1 MSETR
6 ECPVCGCEMPAN
18 VLLGMCPR
26 CLLKAALEQP
36 SVMAGTDTGPAPRPA
51 SNGFVPPSPQQLAN
65 VIPQIE
71 ILELV
76 AAGGMGAVYKGR
88 QKSLDRLVAVKILPP
103 DIGHDATFAERFN
116 REARALGRLNHPNIV
131 AIHDS
136 GQSNGLYYFV
146 MEYVD
151 GTNLRHLLKEKSLS
165 PKDALAIVPQICE
178 ALQFAHDAGIMHRDI
193 KPENILIDRRGRVKI
208 ADFGLAKILGQE
220 HLDDNLTAT
229 RQVMGTV
236 KYMAPEQMEGARHID
251 HRADIYSLGV
261 VFYELLTGEL
271 PLGRFPLPSKKV
283 QIDVRLDEIVLR
295 TLEKE
300 PNQRYQ
306 HAGDV
311 KTEVESVVR
320 TPFATHEPGAEPS
333 RTDEPLLQSVSSAFK
348 RLSQRIRAFAGK
360 IDAIDR
366 PYARCV
372 WFPLIGFAVFCAVG
386 TTIVSLNEWHSS
398 PEDMLL
404 LNLVWDGGAFLV
416 LNAFWYLR
424 KLVGA
429 VEGPIAGPWSTEQTI
444 EQVGRA
450 ARRLRLTS
458 ILTFLSWPLMA
469 LLTETPTL
477 SFTWIVTAGTIL
489 WMAGRAIAKQRDPGT
504 FPLVV
509 AMAPLTPAVV
519 VGLPVG
525 LRTLRMLER
534 PEVKELFEARAR
546 AKPSVRAAEYV

>member
-1 MSETR
+1 MSDTR
-6 ECPVCGCEMPAN
+6 ECPVCGCELPAN

-36 SVMAGTDTGPAPRPA
+36 SVMGAAETGPPPR
-51 SNGFVPPSPQQLAN
+51 STNHGFTPPTPQQLAN
-65 VIPQIE
+65 LIPQIE
-71 ILELV
+71 ILELL
-76 AAGGMGAVYKGR
+76 ASGGMGAVYKGR

-103 DIGHDATFAERFN
+103 DIGHDAMFTERFN

-136 GQSNGLYYFV
+136 GHANGLYYFV

-151 GTNLRHLLKEKSLS
+151 GTNLRHLLKDKALT
-165 PKDALAIVPQICE
+165 PKDALAIVPQVCE

-271 PLGRFPLPSKKV
+271 PLGRFPVPSKKV

-295 TLEKE
+295 ALEKE

-311 KTEVESVVR
+311 KTHVETVVR
-320 TPFATHEPGAEPS
+320 TPYAAHEPEPKNG
-333 RTDEPLLQSVSSAFK
+333 RVDGQATNPLIAAFE
-348 RLSQRIRAFAGK
+348 RLSERIRKFAAGL
-360 IDAIDR
+360 DVVDQ

-372 WFPLIGFAVFCAVG
+372 WLPLIGFAAFFAVG
-386 TTIVSLNEWHSS
+386 TVIGYWGDRHPN
-398 PEDMLL
+398 PEDMLQI
-404 LNLVWDGGAFLV
+404 NVISDVAAFAV
-416 LNAFWYLR
+416 LNILWYLR
-424 KLVGA
+424 RLFGA
-429 VEGPIAGPWSTEQTI
+429 VEEPITGPWSSAQAGEEVQ
-444 EQVGRA
+444 RA
-450 ARRLRLTS
+450 TRRLRLTA
-458 ILTFLSWPLMA
+458 ILTYVSWPLMA
-469 LLTETPTL
+469 IISEMPTL
-477 SFTWIVTAGTIL
+477 ALLWVVTAGTII
-489 WMAGRAIAKQRDPGT
+489 WMAGRALAKDRDPGT

-509 AMAPLTPAVV
+509 AMMPLTPAVII
-519 VGLPVG
+519 GLPVG

-534 PEVKELFEARAR
+534 TEVKDLFESRAR
-546 AKPSVRAAEYV
+546 AKPSVTAAEYI